1 MKPIEIPRDFLEA
14 VEKSDIVFSRQIN
27 KVFSKYGYDNINNH
41 YDAERVYRLWAMGCF
56 IHCAKSDFYY
66 RGKWWRVE
74 LWMGRYGISVGG
86 EIGFYNRKSQ
96 KKPTFYNCSS
106 EGFVMSFTLNE
117 YTSKNTT
124 RKLFTIATNSKY
136 EHLGHWWLTGLKY
149 NTNLT
154 RHPPYSRNLQMKAH
168 ITFKDVTM
176 ANKFIENL
184 TIFGWTRT
192 KIRVTHIKKT
202 YRDVYIIWSSYNCV
216 LNGSFDYEG
225 VPAR

>member
-1 MKPIEIPRDFLEA
+1 M
-14 VEKSDIVFSRQIN
+14 
-27 KVFSKYGYDNINNH
+27 
-41 YDAERVYRLWAMGCF
+41 
-56 IHCAKSDFYY
+56 
-66 RGKWWRVE
+66 
-74 LWMGRYGISVGG
+74 
-86 EIGFYNRKSQ
+86 
-96 KKPTFYNCSS
+96 
-106 EGFVMSFTLNE
+106 NE
-117 YTSKNTT
+117 YASKNTT

-136 EHLGHWWLTGLKY
+136 EHLGHWWLTGFKY

-192 KIRVTHIKKT
+192 KIRVTRIKKT
-202 YRDVYIIWSSYNCV
+202 YSDVYIIWSSYNCV